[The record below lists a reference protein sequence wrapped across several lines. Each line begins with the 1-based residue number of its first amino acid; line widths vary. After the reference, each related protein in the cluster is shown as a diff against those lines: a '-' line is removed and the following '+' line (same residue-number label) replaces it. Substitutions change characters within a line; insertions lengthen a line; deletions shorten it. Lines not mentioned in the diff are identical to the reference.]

1 MNKVFAIIGPP
12 GSGKSSLLKELCQCG
27 IPSIISHTT
36 RPKRTAETDG
46 QSYYFVDKE
55 AFLKIPF
62 VEKVTYA
69 GHFYGLSKEE
79 VFKKMRECP
88 VSVVDL
94 DLQGLEQ
101 LKKALGERI
110 ESIFILVDKD
120 TLLSRYVAQ
129 GDSYDEIKRRIEQ
142 AEKAGEFANWQIAN
156 HVIKNTGEFQTV
168 LRQAL
173 AILGQSVPAVT
184 NDLAKE

>member
-36 RPKRTAETDG
+36 RPKRATEIDG

-55 AFLKIPF
+55 AFLKIAF
-62 VEKVTYA
+62 VEKVTYSN
-69 GHFYGLSKEE
+69 HFYGLSKEE
-79 VFKKMRECP
+79 VFKKMKECP
-88 VSVVDL
+88 VSVVDI

-101 LKKALGERI
+101 LKKALGERV

-120 TLLSRYVAQ
+120 TLLNRYVAQ
-129 GDSYDEIKRRIEQ
+129 GDSYDVMKQRIDQ

-156 HVIKNTGEFQTV
+156 HVIKNTGDFQTV

-173 AILGQSVPAVT
+173 AILGQPVPVVT
-184 NDLAKE
+184 TNLP